1 MAELIKKVKVMK
13 QDGTFTNYIPLGA
26 DAANVKTTSGES
38 VQTILDRIQQKGIS
52 IYDNIN
58 SIADDIDV
66 NEIFMLRNYDTL
78 FTVVSSPTISS
89 LQIGNNRYADVISK
103 RVVIDSLGITT
114 IIDPTLFSEIVSYAV
129 SEGIE
134 LVFAKKTY
142 TLNETITINASG
154 LNLSGLSQDSRI
166 NYTGNDYAFIIQTMT
181 NCMLSNFRIRCNG
194 SNNGIYFKNTSG
206 SNHIISNTLYKI
218 KIDNAVNAIKSDCY
232 MKNINFEDCT
242 FEVSALNGVGID
254 FSNATNPDL
263 ITINKCIIE
272 NTIGSTGNESYG
284 IILNNGKA
292 INITNNNMSDFKY
305 MFYMNATNNT
315 AFTNTINISYNYFSS
330 VLDTAIYI
338 NGTNNSYFDVG
349 NVVIKNCVIDARQTN
364 PMNYGIFIS
373 NVYDLT
379 IDNFNIM
386 QQAEH
391 LVWLSNCSG
400 EIRMVYYTDWNIDQT
415 KNQINDSVKYNYKDA
430 QKTYTVPANGSVS
443 VSLGSVNNLINF
455 NNYILTRIGANNS
468 TSGLTVS
475 NYANANGKISFTLS
489 NSNSASVDVFIQG
502 F

>member
-1 MAELIKKVKVMK
+1 MAELIKKVKIMK

-38 VQTILDRIQQKGIS
+38 VQTILDKIQQKKVNCYDSIS
-52 IYDNIN
+52 SIDDNV
-58 SIADDIDV
+58 DV
-66 NEIFMLRNYDTL
+66 GEVFVLENYDTL
-78 FTVVSSPTISS
+78 FTVVSTPTISS
-89 LQIGNNRYADVISK
+89 LKISDNRYADVISTK
-103 RVVIDSLGITT
+103 ASIDSLGITT
-114 IIDPTLFSEIVSYAV
+114 IIDPTLFMEIITYVRNKR
-129 SEGIE
+129 IE
-134 LVFAKKTY
+134 LILLNKTY
-142 TLNETITINASG
+142 SLNNSITLTNAD
-154 LNLSGLSQDSRI
+154 NIKMSGLSSNSAI
-166 NYTGNDYAFIIQTMT
+166 NYTGSDYAFIINRMD
-181 NCMLSNFRIRCNG
+181 NGKLFNFSIICNG
-194 SNNGIYFKNTSG
+194 AGGIYFKYTSG
-206 SNHIISNTLYKI
+206 SSEITSSILDKI
-218 KIDNAVNAIKSDCY
+218 KIFSSSNPIKSDTY
-232 MKNINFEDCT
+232 MNHFSCENCT
-242 FEVSALNGVGID
+242 FKVSTLNGVGID

-284 IILNNGKA
+284 IILNNGKV
-292 INITNNNMSDFKY
+292 INITNNNMSHFKY

-338 NGTNNSYFDVG
+338 NGTNSSDFDVG

-379 IDNFNIM
+379 IDSFNIM

-391 LVWLSNCSG
+391 LVWLSNCIG
-400 EIRMVYYTDWNIDQT
+400 EIRMIYYTDWNVDQT
-415 KNQINDSVKYNYKDA
+415 KNQINDGVKYDYKNA
-430 QKTYTVPANGSVS
+430 QKTYTVPANGNIS

-489 NSNSASVDVFIQG
+489 NSNSTSVDVFVQG

>member
-1 MAELIKKVKVMK
+1 MAELIKKVKIMK
-13 QDGTFTNYIPLGA
+13 QDGTFTGYIPLGA

-38 VQTILDRIQQKGIS
+38 VQTILDKIQQKKVNCYDSIS
-52 IYDNIN
+52 SIDDNV
-58 SIADDIDV
+58 DIGEV
-66 NEIFMLRNYDTL
+66 FVLENYDTL
-78 FTVVSSPTISS
+78 FTVVSTPTISS
-89 LQIGNNRYADVISK
+89 LKISDNRYADVISTK
-103 RVVIDSLGITT
+103 ASIDSLGITT
-114 IIDPTLFSEIVSYAV
+114 TIDPTLFTEIITYICNK
-129 SEGIE
+129 GIE
-134 LVFAKKTY
+134 LILLNKTY
-142 TLNETITINASG
+142 NLNNSITLTNAD
-154 LNLSGLSQDSRI
+154 NIKMSGLSNNSTI
-166 NYTGNDYAFIIQTMT
+166 NYTGGNYAFIINRMD
-181 NCMLSNFRIRCNG
+181 NGKLFNFSIACNG
-194 SNNGIYFKNTSG
+194 AGGIYFKYTSG
-206 SNHIISNTLYKI
+206 SSKITSSILDKI
-218 KIDNAVNAIKSDCY
+218 KIFSSSNPIKSDTY
-232 MKNINFEDCT
+232 MNHFSCENCT
-242 FEVSALNGVGID
+242 FKVSTLDGVGID
-254 FSNATNPDL
+254 FSNATNPDI
-263 ITINKCIIE
+263 ITINKCVIE
-272 NTIGSTGNESYG
+272 NTGSSVNNESYG
-284 IILNNGKA
+284 IILNNGKV
-292 INITNNNMSDFKY
+292 INITNNNITNFKY

-315 AFTNTINISYNYFSS
+315 AFTNTINISYNYFST

-338 NGTNNSYFDVG
+338 NGINNSHFDVG

-400 EIRMVYYTDWNIDQT
+400 EIRMVYYTDWNVDQT

-475 NYANANGKISFTLS
+475 NYVNANGKISFTLS
-489 NSNSASVDVFIQG
+489 NSNSASIDVFVQG